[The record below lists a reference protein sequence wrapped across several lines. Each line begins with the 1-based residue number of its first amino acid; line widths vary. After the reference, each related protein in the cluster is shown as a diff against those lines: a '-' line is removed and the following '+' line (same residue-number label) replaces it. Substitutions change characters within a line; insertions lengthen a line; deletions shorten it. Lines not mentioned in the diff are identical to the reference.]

1 MRPLHLTLSAFGP
14 YAGQVEIPLEQLG
27 ERGLYL
33 ITGDTGAGKTTIF
46 DAITYALYG
55 EPSGDNRDP
64 SMFRSKYAQ
73 PDTPTW
79 VELVFSYGGQT
90 YTVRRS
96 PEYERPAKRGGGTTL
111 QRAEAELHLPD
122 GRLVTKTREVTGEIV
137 NIIGLDRSQFAQIAM
152 IAQGDFLKLL
162 LADTRSRQEIFR
174 KLFPTRG
181 YMVFQEKV
189 KSESGALQR
198 ECEAARASVKQYI
211 DGVLCPREDPM
222 YPQWERAWAGELPI
236 QETVELLETLLDQD
250 RERDTQCSEE
260 LEQLDGELNAV
271 TTLLAKAE
279 ELEKAKSQLEE
290 ALARRK
296 TCKAQWEAAQQQL
309 EAQTAQASQ
318 LEGLRAQLADLEA
331 ELPRYQELDQLRQNL
346 TALVQNIRRQSA
358 RLEEQ
363 ENEQRRREKELELWR
378 QERTGLEEAGAQRE
392 RLLGQQTRA
401 QEQSRRL
408 EELNTMLAG
417 CRQARVN
424 LENAQKRY
432 GVARQKAQAA
442 QEDYTGKNQAFLD
455 EQAGILAQQLAEG
468 QPCPVCGSLTHPTP
482 AQLSPGA
489 PTEEELNRVK
499 QAWEAAQ
506 QTASTWSVEAGK
518 ARTAL
523 EEREQRLRSQMA
535 HVLPEQGA
543 DQPLDQVAQ
552 SIQEAQRKAQEA
564 LDQVRGQL
572 GQVEAALAR
581 KRQLD
586 TQIPQQEQRLGELE
600 QAIASAREQLAGA
613 NSRREELQGQ
623 IHTLEGQLR
632 YPQADQARQ
641 EQSKLNGELQRLEEA
656 QTQAQRRANAAQ
668 LALTGAEEAVK
679 QLTHLVKQS
688 QPMDLVAQ
696 RARSQ
701 ELTLRRAQLTAVQ
714 RELHTRLTTN
724 RTALEQI
731 QGKTAQLT
739 QLEQRYTWVRTLS
752 NTVNGTLPG
761 KEKIALETYVQMTF
775 FDRILR
781 RANLR
786 LLVMTGGQYEL
797 KRRRE
802 AAGSR
807 GQSGLEMDVIDHYN
821 GTQRSVKSLSGGE
834 SFQASL
840 ALALGL
846 SDEIQSSAGGIRLDT
861 MFVDEGFGSLDEES
875 LNKAMGALGD
885 LAQGNRLVGIISHV
899 SELKEKID
907 KQIVVRKDRTGGS
920 RVEIV
925 V

>member
-27 ERGLYL
+27 KRGLYL
-33 ITGDTGAGKTTIF
+33 ITGDTGAGKTTLF

-79 VELVFSYGGQT
+79 VELVFSYGGKR

-181 YMVFQEKV
+181 YMVFQEKM

-198 ECEAARASVKQYI
+198 ECEATRASVKQYI
-211 DGVLCPREDPM
+211 DGVLCPQEDPL
-222 YPQWERAWAGELPI
+222 YPQWERAWAGDLPI
-236 QETVELLETLLDQD
+236 QETVELLETLLEQD

-260 LEQLDGELNAV
+260 LEQLDGKWKAV
-271 TTLLAKAE
+271 TALLAKAE
-279 ELEKAKSQLEE
+279 ELEKAQSQLEE
-290 ALARRK
+290 AQVRRE
-296 TCKAQWEAAQQQL
+296 TCAAQWEAAQQQL
-309 EAQTAQASQ
+309 EVQTAQAPQ
-318 LEGLRAQLADLEA
+318 LESLRAQLADLEA

-346 TALVQNIRRQSA
+346 TALTQSIRQQSV

-363 ENEQRRREKELELWR
+363 ESEQRRREKELELWR
-378 QERTGLEEAGAQRE
+378 QERAGLEEAGAQRE

-401 QEQSRRL
+401 QEQSQRL
-408 EELNTMLAG
+408 EELSTLLEG
-417 CRQARVN
+417 CHQARVN

-455 EQAGILAQQLAEG
+455 EQAGVLAQQLADG

-489 PTEEELNRVK
+489 PTEEELNRAK
-499 QAWEAAQ
+499 QAWEVAQ

-535 HVLPEQGA
+535 QVLPGCGP
-543 DQPLDQVAQ
+543 DQPLDQAAQ
-552 SIQEAQRKAQEA
+552 AIREAQREAQEA

-572 GQVEAALAR
+572 RQVEAALAR

-586 TQIPQQEQRLGELE
+586 AQIPQQEQRLGELE
-600 QAIASAREQLAGA
+600 QAIASAREQLAGES
-613 NSRREELQGQ
+613 SRREELEGQ

-632 YPQADQARQ
+632 YSQADQARQ
-641 EQSKLNGELQRLEEA
+641 EQSDLKGKLQRLEEA

-679 QLTHLVKQS
+679 QLTQLVEQS
-688 QPMDLVAQ
+688 QPVDVEAQ

-731 QGKTAQLT
+731 QGKTAQLA

-821 GTQRSVKSLSGGE
+821 GTERSVKSLSGGE

-875 LNKAMGALGD
+875 LSKAMGALGD

>member
-33 ITGDTGAGKTTIF
+33 ITGDTGAGKTTLF

-111 QRAEAELHLPD
+111 QRAEAELHFPD

-236 QETVELLETLLDQD
+236 QETVELLEALLEQD

-260 LEQLDGELNAV
+260 LEQLDGEWKAV
-271 TTLLAKAE
+271 TALLAKAE

-290 ALARRK
+290 ALARRE

-309 EAQTAQASQ
+309 EAQTAQAPQ
-318 LEGLRAQLADLEA
+318 LDSLRAQLADLEA
-331 ELPRYQELDQLRQNL
+331 ELPRYQELEQLRQGL
-346 TALVQNIRRQSA
+346 AGQTQNIQRQSA
-358 RLEEQ
+358 QLEEQ

-401 QEQSRRL
+401 QEQSQRL
-408 EELNTMLAG
+408 EELSTLLAG

-455 EQAGILAQQLAEG
+455 EQAGVLAQQLAEG

-572 GQVEAALAR
+572 RQVETALAR

-632 YPQADQARQ
+632 YPQAEQARQ
-641 EQSKLNGELQRLEEA
+641 EQSDLKGKLQRLEEA

-679 QLTHLVKQS
+679 QLKQLVEQS
-688 QPMDLVAQ
+688 QPVDVETQ

-701 ELTLRRAQLTAVQ
+701 ELTLRRAQLTAIQ
-714 RELHTRLTTN
+714 RELHTRITTN

>member
-33 ITGDTGAGKTTIF
+33 ITGDTGAGKTTLF

-111 QRAEAELHLPD
+111 QRAEAELHFPD

-137 NIIGLDRSQFAQIAM
+137 NVIGLDRSQFAQIAM

-236 QETVELLETLLDQD
+236 QETVELLEALLEQD

-279 ELEKAKSQLEE
+279 ELEKTQSQLEE
-290 ALARRK
+290 AQVRRE
-296 TCKAQWEAAQQQL
+296 TCAAQWEAAQQQL
-309 EAQTAQASQ
+309 EAQTAQAPQ

-331 ELPRYQELDQLRQNL
+331 ELPRYQELEQLRQNL
-346 TALVQNIRRQSA
+346 TAQTQSIRQQSTQ
-358 RLEEQ
+358 LEEQ

-378 QERTGLEEAGAQRE
+378 QERAGLEEAGAQRE

-401 QEQSRRL
+401 QEQSQQL
-408 EELNTMLAG
+408 EELSTLLAG

-468 QPCPVCGSLTHPTP
+468 QPCPVCGSLAHPTP

-523 EEREQRLRSQMA
+523 EEREGRLRSQMA

-600 QAIASAREQLAGA
+600 RAIASAREQLAGA

-679 QLTHLVKQS
+679 QLIHLVEQS
-688 QPMDLVAQ
+688 QPVDVVAQ

>member
-33 ITGDTGAGKTTIF
+33 ITGDTGAGKTTLF

-73 PDTPTW
+73 PGTPTW
-79 VELVFSYGGQT
+79 VELVFSYSGKT

-211 DGVLCPREDPM
+211 DGVLCPQEDPM

-260 LEQLDGELNAV
+260 LEQLDGEWKAV

-279 ELEKAKSQLEE
+279 ELKKAKSQLEE

-296 TCKAQWEAAQQQL
+296 TCAAQWEAAQQQL

-318 LEGLRAQLADLEA
+318 LEGLRAQLADLET

-346 TALVQNIRRQSA
+346 TALVQNIRQQSTW
-358 RLEEQ
+358 LEEQ
-363 ENEQRRREKELELWR
+363 ENEQQRREKELELWR
-378 QERTGLEEAGAQRE
+378 QERAGLEEAGAQRE

-401 QEQSRRL
+401 QEQSQRL
-408 EELNTMLAG
+408 EELNTLLEG

-432 GVARQKAQAA
+432 GVARQKAQAT

-489 PTEEELNRVK
+489 PTEEELNRAK
-499 QAWEAAQ
+499 QAWETAQ

-564 LDQVRGQL
+564 LDHVRGQL
-572 GQVEAALAR
+572 RQVEAALAR

-613 NSRREELQGQ
+613 NSRREELEGQ
-623 IHTLEGQLR
+623 IHALEGHLR
-632 YPQADQARQ
+632 YPQAEQARQ
-641 EQSKLNGELQRLEEA
+641 EQGKLNGELQRLEEA

-679 QLTHLVKQS
+679 QLKQLVEQS
-688 QPMDLVAQ
+688 QPVDVETQ

-739 QLEQRYTWVRTLS
+739 QLEQRYTWVRVLS

-821 GTQRSVKSLSGGE
+821 GTERSVKSLSGGE

>member
-33 ITGDTGAGKTTIF
+33 ITGDTGAGKTTLF

-79 VELVFSYGGQT
+79 VELVFSYSGQT

-111 QRAEAELHLPD
+111 QRAEAELHFPD

-211 DGVLCPREDPM
+211 DGVLCPQEDPM

-236 QETVELLETLLDQD
+236 QETVELLEALLEQD

-260 LEQLDGELNAV
+260 LEQLDGEWKAV
-271 TTLLAKAE
+271 TALLAKAE
-279 ELEKAKSQLEE
+279 ELEKTQSQLEE
-290 ALARRK
+290 AQVRRE
-296 TCKAQWEAAQQQL
+296 TCAAQWEAAQQQL
-309 EAQTAQASQ
+309 EAQTAQAPQ

-331 ELPRYQELDQLRQNL
+331 ELPRYQELEQLRQNL
-346 TALVQNIRRQSA
+346 TAQTQSIRQQSTQ
-358 RLEEQ
+358 LEEQ

-378 QERTGLEEAGAQRE
+378 QERAGLEEAGAQRE

-401 QEQSRRL
+401 QEQSQQL
-408 EELNTMLAG
+408 EELSTLLAG

-424 LENAQKRY
+424 LEGAQKRY

-455 EQAGILAQQLAEG
+455 EQAGVLAQQLAEG
-468 QPCPVCGSLTHPTP
+468 QPCPVCGSLTHPAP
-482 AQLSPGA
+482 AQLSQGA
-489 PTEEELNRVK
+489 PTEEELNRAK

-543 DQPLDQVAQ
+543 DQLLDQVAQ

-572 GQVEAALAR
+572 RQVEAALAR

-600 QAIASAREQLAGA
+600 QAMSSAREQLAGA
-613 NSRREELQGQ
+613 NSRREELEGQ
-623 IHTLEGQLR
+623 VHTLEGQLR

-641 EQSKLNGELQRLEEA
+641 EQSDLKGKLQRLEEA

-679 QLTHLVKQS
+679 QLTHLVEQS
-688 QPMDLVAQ
+688 QPVDLVAQ

-731 QGKTAQLT
+731 QGKTAQLA

-821 GTQRSVKSLSGGE
+821 GTERSVKSLSGGE

>member
-14 YAGQVEIPLEQLG
+14 YAGRVEISLEQLG

-260 LEQLDGELNAV
+260 LEQLDGEWKAV
-271 TTLLAKAE
+271 TALLAKAE
-279 ELEKAKSQLEE
+279 ELEKARGQLEE
-290 ALARRK
+290 ALARRE
-296 TCKAQWEAAQQQL
+296 TCVGQWEAAQQQL

-318 LEGLRAQLADLEA
+318 LEGLQAQLADLEA
-331 ELPRYQELDQLRQNL
+331 ELPRYQELEQLRQNFAAQ
-346 TALVQNIRRQSA
+346 TQNIQRQSA
-358 RLEEQ
+358 QLEEQ
-363 ENEQRRREKELELWR
+363 ESEQKRREKELELWR
-378 QERTGLEEAGAQRE
+378 QERAGLEEAGARRE

-401 QEQSRRL
+401 QEQSQRL
-408 EELNTMLAG
+408 EELNTLLEG
-417 CRQARVN
+417 CRQACIN

-455 EQAGILAQQLAEG
+455 EQAGILAQKLAEG

-572 GQVEAALAR
+572 RQVETALAR

-632 YPQADQARQ
+632 YPQAEQARQ
-641 EQSKLNGELQRLEEA
+641 EQSDLKGKLQRLEEA

-679 QLTHLVKQS
+679 QLKQLVEQS
-688 QPMDLVAQ
+688 QPVDVETQ

-701 ELTLRRAQLTAVQ
+701 ELTLRRAQLTAIQ
-714 RELHTRLTTN
+714 RELHTRITTN

>member
-33 ITGDTGAGKTTIF
+33 ITGDTGAGKTTLF

-260 LEQLDGELNAV
+260 LEQLDGEWKAV
-271 TTLLAKAE
+271 TALLAKAE

-290 ALARRK
+290 AQARRK
-296 TCKAQWEAAQQQL
+296 TCAAQWEAAQQQL
-309 EAQTAQASQ
+309 EAQTAQAPQ

-331 ELPRYQELDQLRQNL
+331 ELPRYQELDHLRQNL
-346 TALVQNIRRQSA
+346 TALTQSIRQQSV
-358 RLEEQ
+358 RLGEQ
-363 ENEQRRREKELELWR
+363 ESEQQRREKELELWR
-378 QERTGLEEAGAQRE
+378 QERAGLEEAGAQRE

-401 QEQSRRL
+401 QEQSQRL
-408 EELNTMLAG
+408 EELNTLLAG
-417 CRQARVN
+417 CRQACVE

-432 GVARQKAQAA
+432 GVARQKAQVA
-442 QEDYTGKNQAFLD
+442 QEDYAGKNRAFLD
-455 EQAGILAQQLAEG
+455 EQAGVLAQELAEG

-489 PTEEELNRVK
+489 PTEEELNHAK
-499 QAWEAAQ
+499 QAWETAQ

-523 EEREQRLRSQMA
+523 EEREGRLRSQMA
-535 HVLPEQGA
+535 HVLPECEA
-543 DQPLDQVAQ
+543 DQPVDQ

-572 GQVEAALAR
+572 RQVEAALAR

-600 QAIASAREQLAGA
+600 QAMSSAREQLAGA
-613 NSRREELQGQ
+613 NSRREELEGQ
-623 IHTLEGQLR
+623 VHTLEGQLR

-641 EQSKLNGELQRLEEA
+641 EQSDLKGKLQRLEEA

-679 QLTHLVKQS
+679 QLKQLVEQS
-688 QPMDLVAQ
+688 QPVDLVAQ

-821 GTQRSVKSLSGGE
+821 GTERSVKSLSGGE

-875 LNKAMGALGD
+875 LSKAMGALGD

>member
-14 YAGQVEIPLEQLG
+14 YAGRVEIPLEQLG

-55 EPSGDNRDP
+55 EPSGDNRDA

-198 ECEAARASVKQYI
+198 QCEAARASVKQYI
-211 DGVLCPREDPM
+211 DGVLCPQEEPL

-236 QETVELLETLLDQD
+236 QETVELLEALLEQD
-250 RERDTQCSEE
+250 RERDTQCDEE
-260 LEQLDGELNAV
+260 LEQLDGEWKAV
-271 TTLLAKAE
+271 TALLAKAE
-279 ELEKAKSQLEE
+279 ELEKAQSQLEE
-290 ALARRK
+290 AQVRRE
-296 TCKAQWEAAQQQL
+296 TCAAQWEAAQQQL
-309 EAQTAQASQ
+309 EAQTAQVSQ
-318 LEGLRAQLADLEA
+318 LEVLRAQLADLEA
-331 ELPRYQELDQLRQNL
+331 ELPRYQELEQLRQNFAAQ
-346 TALVQNIRRQSA
+346 TQNIQRQSTW
-358 RLEEQ
+358 LEEQ
-363 ENEQRRREKELELWR
+363 ESEQRRREKELELWR
-378 QERTGLEEAGAQRE
+378 QERAGLEEAGAQRE

-401 QEQSRRL
+401 QEQSQRL
-408 EELNTMLAG
+408 EELSTLLAG
-417 CRQARVN
+417 CRQARVE

-432 GVARQKAQAA
+432 GVARQKAQVA

-455 EQAGILAQQLAEG
+455 EQAGILAQKLADG

-489 PTEEELNRVK
+489 PTEEELNRAK
-499 QAWEAAQ
+499 QAWETAQ

-523 EEREQRLRSQMA
+523 EEREGRLRSQMA
-535 HVLPEQGA
+535 HVLPECEA
-543 DQPLDQVAQ
+543 DQPVDQ

-572 GQVEAALAR
+572 RQVEAALAR

-632 YPQADQARQ
+632 YPQAEQARQ
-641 EQSKLNGELQRLEEA
+641 EQSDLKGKLQRLEEA

-679 QLTHLVKQS
+679 QLTHLVEQS
-688 QPMDLVAQ
+688 QPVDLVAQ

-701 ELTLRRAQLTAVQ
+701 ELTLRRAQLTAIQ
-714 RELHTRLTTN
+714 RELHTRITTN

-821 GTQRSVKSLSGGE
+821 GTERSVKSLSGGE

-875 LNKAMGALGD
+875 LSKAMGALGD

>member
-33 ITGDTGAGKTTIF
+33 ITGDTGAGKTTLF

-55 EPSGDNRDP
+55 EPSGNNRDP

-79 VELVFSYGGQT
+79 VELVFSYGGKR

-211 DGVLCPREDPM
+211 DGVLCPQEDPM

-236 QETVELLETLLDQD
+236 QETVELLEALLEQD

-260 LEQLDGELNAV
+260 LEQLDGEWKAV
-271 TTLLAKAE
+271 TALLAKAE
-279 ELEKAKSQLEE
+279 ELEKAQSQLEE
-290 ALARRK
+290 AQARRK
-296 TCKAQWEAAQQQL
+296 TCAAQWEAAQQQL
-309 EAQTAQASQ
+309 EAQTAQAPQ

-346 TALVQNIRRQSA
+346 TAQTQSIRQQSTW
-358 RLEEQ
+358 LEEQ

-392 RLLGQQTRA
+392 RLLGQQIRA
-401 QEQSRRL
+401 QEQSQRL
-408 EELNTMLAG
+408 EELSTLLAG

-468 QPCPVCGSLTHPTP
+468 QPCPVCGSLAHPTP

-572 GQVEAALAR
+572 CQVEAALVR

-600 QAIASAREQLAGA
+600 QAIAFAREQLAGA

>member
-33 ITGDTGAGKTTIF
+33 ITGDTGAGKTTLF

-111 QRAEAELHLPD
+111 QRAEAELHFPD

-211 DGVLCPREDPM
+211 NGVLCPREDPM

-236 QETVELLETLLDQD
+236 QETVELLEALLEQD
-250 RERDTQCSEE
+250 REQDTQCDEE
-260 LEQLDGELNAV
+260 LEQLDGEWKAV
-271 TTLLAKAE
+271 TALLAKAE
-279 ELEKAKSQLEE
+279 ELEKTQSQLEE
-290 ALARRK
+290 AQVRRE
-296 TCKAQWEAAQQQL
+296 TCAAQWEAAQQQL
-309 EAQTAQASQ
+309 EAQTAQAPQ

-331 ELPRYQELDQLRQNL
+331 ELPRYQELEQLRQNL
-346 TALVQNIRRQSA
+346 TAQTQSIRQQSTW
-358 RLEEQ
+358 LEEQ
-363 ENEQRRREKELELWR
+363 ESEQKRREKELELWR

-392 RLLGQQTRA
+392 RILGQQTRA
-401 QEQSRRL
+401 QEQSQRL
-408 EELNTMLAG
+408 EELSTLLAG
-417 CRQARVN
+417 CRQACVE

-455 EQAGILAQQLAEG
+455 EQAGILAQKLAEG

-489 PTEEELNRVK
+489 PTEEELNHAK

-523 EEREQRLRSQMA
+523 EEREGRLRSQMA
-535 HVLPEQGA
+535 HVLPECEA
-543 DQPLDQVAQ
+543 DQPVDQ

-572 GQVEAALAR
+572 RQVEAALAR

-632 YPQADQARQ
+632 YPQAEQARQ
-641 EQSKLNGELQRLEEA
+641 EQSDLKGKLQRLEEA
-656 QTQAQRRANAAQ
+656 QAQAQRRANAAQ

-679 QLTHLVKQS
+679 QLTHLVEQS
-688 QPMDLVAQ
+688 QPVDLVAQ

-701 ELTLRRAQLTAVQ
+701 ELTLRRAQLTAIQ
-714 RELHTRLTTN
+714 RELHTRITTN

-821 GTQRSVKSLSGGE
+821 GTERSVKSLSGGE

-875 LNKAMGALGD
+875 LSKAMGALGD

>member
-14 YAGQVEIPLEQLG
+14 YAGRVEIPLEQLG

-55 EPSGDNRDP
+55 EPSGDNRDA

-211 DGVLCPREDPM
+211 DGVLCPQEDPM

-236 QETVELLETLLDQD
+236 QETVELLETLLEQD

-260 LEQLDGELNAV
+260 LEQLDGEWKAV
-271 TTLLAKAE
+271 TALLAKAE
-279 ELEKAKSQLEE
+279 ELEKAQSQLEV
-290 ALARRK
+290 AQVRRE
-296 TCKAQWEAAQQQL
+296 TCATQWEAAQQQL
-309 EAQTAQASQ
+309 EAQTAQAPQ
-318 LEGLRAQLADLEA
+318 LEVLRAQLADLEA
-331 ELPRYQELDQLRQNL
+331 ELPRYQELDHLRQNFAAQ
-346 TALVQNIRRQSA
+346 TQNIQRQSTW
-358 RLEEQ
+358 LEEQ
-363 ENEQRRREKELELWR
+363 ESEQKRREKELELWR
-378 QERTGLEEAGAQRE
+378 QERAGLEEAGAQRE

-401 QEQSRRL
+401 QEQSQRL
-408 EELNTMLAG
+408 EELSTLLAG
-417 CRQARVN
+417 CRQARVD

-455 EQAGILAQQLAEG
+455 EQAGILAQKLADG

-489 PTEEELNRVK
+489 PTEEELNRAK
-499 QAWEAAQ
+499 QAWETAQ
-506 QTASTWSVEAGK
+506 QTASTWSVEAGR

-523 EEREQRLRSQMA
+523 EEREGRLRSQMA
-535 HVLPEQGA
+535 HVLPECEA
-543 DQPLDQVAQ
+543 DQPVDQ

-572 GQVEAALAR
+572 RQVEAALAR

-632 YPQADQARQ
+632 YPQAEQARQ
-641 EQSKLNGELQRLEEA
+641 EQSDLKGKLQRLEEA
-656 QTQAQRRANAAQ
+656 QAQAQRRANAAQ

-679 QLTHLVKQS
+679 QLTHLVEQS
-688 QPMDLVAQ
+688 QPVDLVAQ

-701 ELTLRRAQLTAVQ
+701 ELTLRRAQLTAIQ
-714 RELHTRLTTN
+714 RELHTRITTN

-821 GTQRSVKSLSGGE
+821 GTERSVKSLSGGE

-875 LNKAMGALGD
+875 LSKAMGALGD

>member
-33 ITGDTGAGKTTIF
+33 ITGDTGAGKTTLF

-55 EPSGDNRDP
+55 EPSGNNRDP

-96 PEYERPAKRGGGTTL
+96 PEYERPAKRGDGTTL

-211 DGVLCPREDPM
+211 DGVLCPQEDPM

-236 QETVELLETLLDQD
+236 QETVELLEALLEQD
-250 RERDTQCSEE
+250 RERDTQCNEE
-260 LEQLDGELNAV
+260 LEQLDGEWKAV
-271 TTLLAKAE
+271 TALLAKAE

-290 ALARRK
+290 ALARRE

-309 EAQTAQASQ
+309 EAQTAQAPQ
-318 LEGLRAQLADLEA
+318 LDSLRAQLADLEA

-363 ENEQRRREKELELWR
+363 ESEQKQREKKLEQGR
-378 QERTGLEEAGAQRE
+378 QERAGLEEAGAQRE

-401 QEQSRRL
+401 QEQSQRL
-408 EELNTMLAG
+408 EELSTLLAG

-489 PTEEELNRVK
+489 PTEEELNRAK
-499 QAWEAAQ
+499 QAWETAQ

-535 HVLPEQGA
+535 HVLSEQGA

-572 GQVEAALAR
+572 RQVEAALVR

-613 NSRREELQGQ
+613 NSRREELEGQ
-623 IHTLEGQLR
+623 VHTLEGQLR
-632 YPQADQARQ
+632 YPQAEQARQ
-641 EQSKLNGELQRLEEA
+641 EQSDLNGELQRLEEA
-656 QTQAQRRANAAQ
+656 QNQAQRRANAAQ

-679 QLTHLVKQS
+679 QLKQLVEQS
-688 QPMDLVAQ
+688 QPVDLVAQ

-724 RTALEQI
+724 RTASEQI

-875 LNKAMGALGD
+875 LRKAMGALGD

>member
-14 YAGQVEIPLEQLG
+14 YAGRVEIPLEQLG

-55 EPSGDNRDP
+55 EPSGDNRDA

-96 PEYERPAKRGGGTTL
+96 PEHERPAKRGGGTTL

-236 QETVELLETLLDQD
+236 QETVELLEALLEQD
-250 RERDTQCSEE
+250 RERDTQCNEE
-260 LEQLDGELNAV
+260 LEQLDGEWKAV
-271 TTLLAKAE
+271 TALLAKAE
-279 ELEKAKSQLEE
+279 ELEKAQSQLEV
-290 ALARRK
+290 AQVRRE
-296 TCKAQWEAAQQQL
+296 TCATQWEAAQQQL
-309 EAQTAQASQ
+309 EAQTAQAPQ
-318 LEGLRAQLADLEA
+318 LEVLRAQLADLEA
-331 ELPRYQELDQLRQNL
+331 ELPRYQELDHLRQNFAAQ
-346 TALVQNIRRQSA
+346 TQNIQRQSTW
-358 RLEEQ
+358 LEEQ

-378 QERTGLEEAGAQRE
+378 QERAGLEEAGAQRE

-401 QEQSRRL
+401 QEQSQRL
-408 EELNTMLAG
+408 EELSTLLAG
-417 CRQARVN
+417 CRQARVD

-455 EQAGILAQQLAEG
+455 EQAGVLAQDLEEG

-489 PTEEELNRVK
+489 PTEEELNRAK
-499 QAWEAAQ
+499 QAWETAQ

-543 DQPLDQVAQ
+543 DQPVDQ
-552 SIQEAQRKAQEA
+552 SIQEAQRKAREA
-564 LDQVRGQL
+564 LDQVREQL
-572 GQVEAALAR
+572 RQVEAALAR
-581 KRQLD
+581 KKQLD

-632 YPQADQARQ
+632 YPQAEQARQ
-641 EQSKLNGELQRLEEA
+641 EQSDLKGKLQRLEEA

-679 QLTHLVKQS
+679 QLTHLVEQS
-688 QPMDLVAQ
+688 QLVDLVAQ

-701 ELTLRRAQLTAVQ
+701 ELTLRRAQLTAIQ

-739 QLEQRYTWVRTLS
+739 QLEQRYTWVRALS

-821 GTQRSVKSLSGGE
+821 GTERSVKSLSGGE

-861 MFVDEGFGSLDEES
+861 MFLDEGFGSLDEES
-875 LNKAMGALGD
+875 LSKAMGALGD

-907 KQIVVRKDRTGGS
+907 KQIVVCKDRTGGS

>member
-33 ITGDTGAGKTTIF
+33 ITGDTGAGKTTLF

-79 VELVFSYGGQT
+79 VELVFSYSGKT

-211 DGVLCPREDPM
+211 DGVLCPQEDPM

-236 QETVELLETLLDQD
+236 QETVELLEILLDQD

-260 LEQLDGELNAV
+260 LEQLDGEWKAV
-271 TTLLAKAE
+271 TALLAKAE
-279 ELEKAKSQLEE
+279 ELEKAQSQLEE
-290 ALARRK
+290 ALARRE

-309 EAQTAQASQ
+309 EAQTAQAPQ

-331 ELPRYQELDQLRQNL
+331 ELPRYQELEQLRQNL
-346 TALVQNIRRQSA
+346 TAQTQSIRQQSTW
-358 RLEEQ
+358 LEEQ

-378 QERTGLEEAGAQRE
+378 QERAGLEEAGAQRE

-401 QEQSRRL
+401 QEQSQQL
-408 EELNTMLAG
+408 EELNTLLAG

-424 LENAQKRY
+424 LEGAQKRY

-613 NSRREELQGQ
+613 NSRREELEGQ
-623 IHTLEGQLR
+623 VHTLEGQLR

-641 EQSKLNGELQRLEEA
+641 EQSQLNRELQRLEKAQTEA
-656 QTQAQRRANAAQ
+656 QKRANAAQ

-679 QLTHLVKQS
+679 QLTHLVEQS

-714 RELHTRLTTN
+714 RELHTRITTN

-875 LNKAMGALGD
+875 LGKAMGALGD

>member
-1 MRPLHLTLSAFGP
+1 
-14 YAGQVEIPLEQLG
+14 
-27 ERGLYL
+27 
-33 ITGDTGAGKTTIF
+33 
-46 DAITYALYG
+46 
-55 EPSGDNRDP
+55 
-64 SMFRSKYAQ
+64 
-73 PDTPTW
+73 
-79 VELVFSYGGQT
+79 
-90 YTVRRS
+90 
-96 PEYERPAKRGGGTTL
+96 
-111 QRAEAELHLPD
+111 
-122 GRLVTKTREVTGEIV
+122 
-137 NIIGLDRSQFAQIAM
+137 
-152 IAQGDFLKLL
+152 
-162 LADTRSRQEIFR
+162 
-174 KLFPTRG
+174 
-181 YMVFQEKV
+181 
-189 KSESGALQR
+189 
-198 ECEAARASVKQYI
+198 
-211 DGVLCPREDPM
+211 M

-236 QETVELLETLLDQD
+236 QETVELLEALLEQD

-260 LEQLDGELNAV
+260 LEQLDGEWKAV
-271 TTLLAKAE
+271 TALLAKAE
-279 ELEKAKSQLEE
+279 ELEKARGQLEE
-290 ALARRK
+290 AQVRRE
-296 TCKAQWEAAQQQL
+296 TCAAQWEAAQQQL
-309 EAQTAQASQ
+309 EAQTAQAPQ

-331 ELPRYQELDQLRQNL
+331 ELPRYQELEQLRQNL
-346 TALVQNIRRQSA
+346 TAQTQSIRQQSTW
-358 RLEEQ
+358 LEEQ

-378 QERTGLEEAGAQRE
+378 QERAGLEEAGAQRE

-401 QEQSRRL
+401 QEQSQRL
-408 EELNTMLAG
+408 EELSTLLAG

-489 PTEEELNRVK
+489 PTEEELNRAK

-523 EEREQRLRSQMA
+523 EEREQRLRSQMV

-564 LDQVRGQL
+564 LAQVKGQL
-572 GQVEAALAR
+572 RQVEAALAR

-632 YPQADQARQ
+632 YPQAEQARQ
-641 EQSKLNGELQRLEEA
+641 EQSDLKGKLQRLEEA

-679 QLTHLVKQS
+679 QLTHLVEQS

-714 RELHTRLTTN
+714 RELHTRITTN

-797 KRRRE
+797 KRDRK
-802 AAGSR
+802 
-807 GQSGLEMDVIDHYN
+807 
-821 GTQRSVKSLSGGE
+821 SV
-834 SFQASL
+834 
-840 ALALGL
+840 
-846 SDEIQSSAGGIRLDT
+846 
-861 MFVDEGFGSLDEES
+861 V
-875 LNKAMGALGD
+875 
-885 LAQGNRLVGIISHV
+885 
-899 SELKEKID
+899 
-907 KQIVVRKDRTGGS
+907 
-920 RVEIV
+920 
-925 V
+925 

>member
-14 YAGQVEIPLEQLG
+14 YAGQMEIPLEQLG

-111 QRAEAELHLPD
+111 QRAEAELHFPD

-211 DGVLCPREDPM
+211 DGVLCPQEDPM

-236 QETVELLETLLDQD
+236 QETVELLEALLEQD

-290 ALARRK
+290 ALARRE

-309 EAQTAQASQ
+309 EAQTAQAPQ
-318 LEGLRAQLADLEA
+318 LDSLRAQLADLEA
-331 ELPRYQELDQLRQNL
+331 ELPRYQELEQLRQNL
-346 TALVQNIRRQSA
+346 TAQTQSIRQQSA
-358 RLEEQ
+358 QLEGQESEQ
-363 ENEQRRREKELELWR
+363 KQREKKLEQGR
-378 QERTGLEEAGAQRE
+378 QERAGLEEAGAQRE

-401 QEQSRRL
+401 QEQSQQL
-408 EELNTMLAG
+408 EELNTLLAG

-424 LENAQKRY
+424 LEGAQKRY

-455 EQAGILAQQLAEG
+455 EQAGVLAQQLAEG
-468 QPCPVCGSLTHPTP
+468 QPCPVCGSLTHPAP
-482 AQLSPGA
+482 AQLSQGA

-499 QAWEAAQ
+499 QAWETAQ

-613 NSRREELQGQ
+613 NSRREELGGQ
-623 IHTLEGQLR
+623 IHALEGQLR

-641 EQSKLNGELQRLEEA
+641 EQSKLNGELQRLKEA
-656 QTQAQRRANAAQ
+656 QTQAQRQANAAQ

-679 QLTHLVKQS
+679 QLKQLVEQS
-688 QPMDLVAQ
+688 QPMDVVAQ

-701 ELTLRRAQLTAVQ
+701 ELTLRRAQLTAIQ
-714 RELHTRLTTN
+714 RELHTRITTN

-739 QLEQRYTWVRTLS
+739 QLEQRYTWVRVLS

>member
-33 ITGDTGAGKTTIF
+33 ITGDTGAGKTTLF

-111 QRAEAELHLPD
+111 QRAEAELHFPD

-236 QETVELLETLLDQD
+236 QETVELLEALLEQD
-250 RERDTQCSEE
+250 RERNTQCNEE
-260 LEQLDGELNAV
+260 LEQLDGEWKAV
-271 TTLLAKAE
+271 TALLAKAE
-279 ELEKAKSQLEE
+279 ELEKARGQLEE
-290 ALARRK
+290 AQVRRE
-296 TCKAQWEAAQQQL
+296 TCAAQWEAAQQQL
-309 EAQTAQASQ
+309 EAQTAQAPQ

-331 ELPRYQELDQLRQNL
+331 ELPRYQELEQLRQNL
-346 TALVQNIRRQSA
+346 TAQTQSIRQQSTW
-358 RLEEQ
+358 LEEQ

-401 QEQSRRL
+401 QEQSQRL
-408 EELNTMLAG
+408 EELSTLLAG

-468 QPCPVCGSLTHPTP
+468 QPCPVCGSLAHPAP
-482 AQLSPGA
+482 AQLSQGA
-489 PTEEELNRVK
+489 PTEEELNRAK
-499 QAWEAAQ
+499 QAWETAQ

-552 SIQEAQRKAQEA
+552 SIQEAQWKAQEA

-586 TQIPQQEQRLGELE
+586 TQIPQKEQRLGELE

-632 YPQADQARQ
+632 YPQAEQARQ
-641 EQSKLNGELQRLEEA
+641 EQSDLKGKLQRLEEA

-679 QLTHLVKQS
+679 QLTHLVEQS
-688 QPMDLVAQ
+688 QPVDLVAQ

-821 GTQRSVKSLSGGE
+821 GTERSVKSLSGGE

-875 LNKAMGALGD
+875 LSKAMGALGD

-920 RVEIV
+920 RVEIMV
-925 V
+925 

>member
-14 YAGQVEIPLEQLG
+14 YAGRVEISLEQLG

-79 VELVFSYGGQT
+79 VELVFSYGGKR

-96 PEYERPAKRGGGTTL
+96 PEYERPAKRGGGTTP

-122 GRLVTKTREVTGEIV
+122 GHLVTKTREVTGEIV

-211 DGVLCPREDPM
+211 DGVLCPQEDPM

-236 QETVELLETLLDQD
+236 QETVELLETLLEQD

-260 LEQLDGELNAV
+260 LEQLDGEWKAV
-271 TTLLAKAE
+271 TALLAKAE
-279 ELEKAKSQLEE
+279 ELEKAQSQLEV
-290 ALARRK
+290 AQVRRE
-296 TCKAQWEAAQQQL
+296 TCATQWEAAQQQL
-309 EAQTAQASQ
+309 EAQTAQAPQ
-318 LEGLRAQLADLEA
+318 LEVLRAQLADLEA
-331 ELPRYQELDQLRQNL
+331 ELPRYQELEQLRQNFAAQ
-346 TALVQNIRRQSA
+346 TQNIQRQSA
-358 RLEEQ
+358 QLEEQ
-363 ENEQRRREKELELWR
+363 ESEQKRREKELELWR
-378 QERTGLEEAGAQRE
+378 QERAGLEEAGAQRE

-401 QEQSRRL
+401 QEQSQRL
-408 EELNTMLAG
+408 EELSTLLAG
-417 CRQARVN
+417 CRQACVE

-432 GVARQKAQAA
+432 GVARQKAQVA

-455 EQAGILAQQLAEG
+455 EQAGILAQKLAEG

-489 PTEEELNRVK
+489 PTEEELNHAK

-523 EEREQRLRSQMA
+523 EEREGRLRSQMA
-535 HVLPEQGA
+535 HVLPECEA
-543 DQPLDQVAQ
+543 DQPVDQ

-572 GQVEAALAR
+572 RQVEAALAR

-632 YPQADQARQ
+632 YPQAEQARQ
-641 EQSKLNGELQRLEEA
+641 EQSDLKGKLQRLEEA
-656 QTQAQRRANAAQ
+656 QAQAQRRANAAQ

-679 QLTHLVKQS
+679 QLTHLVEQS
-688 QPMDLVAQ
+688 QPVDLVAQ

-701 ELTLRRAQLTAVQ
+701 ELTLRRAQLTAIQ
-714 RELHTRLTTN
+714 RELHTRITTN

-821 GTQRSVKSLSGGE
+821 GTERSVKSLSGGE

-875 LNKAMGALGD
+875 LSKAMGALGD

-907 KQIVVRKDRTGGS
+907 KQIVVCKDRTGGS

>member
-79 VELVFSYGGQT
+79 VELVFSYSGKT

-236 QETVELLETLLDQD
+236 QETVELLEALLEQD

-279 ELEKAKSQLEE
+279 ELEKAKSQMEE
-290 ALARRK
+290 ALARRE

-309 EAQTAQASQ
+309 EAQTAQAPQ

-331 ELPRYQELDQLRQNL
+331 ELPRYQELEQLRQNL
-346 TALVQNIRRQSA
+346 AAQTQSIRQQSTW
-358 RLEEQ
+358 LEEQ

-401 QEQSRRL
+401 QEQSQRL
-408 EELNTMLAG
+408 EELSTLLAG

-442 QEDYTGKNQAFLD
+442 QEDYAGKNQAFLD

-468 QPCPVCGSLTHPTP
+468 QPCPVCGSLTHPAP
-482 AQLSPGA
+482 AQLSQGA
-489 PTEEELNRVK
+489 PTEEELNRAK

-613 NSRREELQGQ
+613 NSRREELEGQ
-623 IHTLEGQLR
+623 VHTLEGQLR
-632 YPQADQARQ
+632 YPQAEQARQ
-641 EQSKLNGELQRLEEA
+641 EQSDLKGKLQRLEEA

-679 QLTHLVKQS
+679 QLSQLVEQS
-688 QPMDLVAQ
+688 QPVDVVAQ

-714 RELHTRLTTN
+714 RELHTRITTN

-821 GTQRSVKSLSGGE
+821 GTERSVKSLSGGE

>member
-33 ITGDTGAGKTTIF
+33 ITGDTGAGKTTLF

-79 VELVFSYGGQT
+79 VELVFSYGVQT

-111 QRAEAELHLPD
+111 QRAEAELHFPD

-236 QETVELLETLLDQD
+236 QETVELLEALLEQD

-260 LEQLDGELNAV
+260 LEQLDGEWKAV
-271 TTLLAKAE
+271 TALLAKAE
-279 ELEKAKSQLEE
+279 EMEKAQSQLEE
-290 ALARRK
+290 AQARRK
-296 TCKAQWEAAQQQL
+296 TCAAQWGAAQQQL

-331 ELPRYQELDQLRQNL
+331 ELPRYQELEQLRQNL
-346 TALVQNIRRQSA
+346 TAQTQSIRQQSTQ
-358 RLEEQ
+358 LEGQESEQ
-363 ENEQRRREKELELWR
+363 KQREKELELWR
-378 QERTGLEEAGAQRE
+378 QERAGLEEAGAQRE

-401 QEQSRRL
+401 QEQSQRL
-408 EELNTMLAG
+408 EELSTLLAG

-455 EQAGILAQQLAEG
+455 EQAGVLAQDLAEG

-523 EEREQRLRSQMA
+523 EEREQLSVSGVEEVESFDENTIVMRTSRGTL
-535 HVLPEQGA
+535 V
-543 DQPLDQVAQ
+543 
-552 SIQEAQRKAQEA
+552 
-564 LDQVRGQL
+564 VRGEEL
-572 GQVEAALAR
+572 HIEKLS
-581 KRQLD
+581 LD
-586 TQIPQQEQRLGELE
+586 GGEL
-600 QAIASAREQLAGA
+600 
-613 NSRREELQGQ
+613 
-623 IHTLEGQLR
+623 
-632 YPQADQARQ
+632 
-641 EQSKLNGELQRLEEA
+641 
-656 QTQAQRRANAAQ
+656 
-668 LALTGAEEAVK
+668 
-679 QLTHLVKQS
+679 
-688 QPMDLVAQ
+688 
-696 RARSQ
+696 
-701 ELTLRRAQLTAVQ
+701 
-714 RELHTRLTTN
+714 
-724 RTALEQI
+724 
-731 QGKTAQLT
+731 
-739 QLEQRYTWVRTLS
+739 
-752 NTVNGTLPG
+752 
-761 KEKIALETYVQMTF
+761 
-775 FDRILR
+775 
-781 RANLR
+781 
-786 LLVMTGGQYEL
+786 
-797 KRRRE
+797 
-802 AAGSR
+802 
-807 GQSGLEMDVIDHYN
+807 
-821 GTQRSVKSLSGGE
+821 
-834 SFQASL
+834 
-840 ALALGL
+840 
-846 SDEIQSSAGGIRLDT
+846 
-861 MFVDEGFGSLDEES
+861 
-875 LNKAMGALGD
+875 
-885 LAQGNRLVGIISHV
+885 
-899 SELKEKID
+899 
-907 KQIVVRKDRTGGS
+907 
-920 RVEIV
+920 RVEGSV
-925 V
+925 DSLTYEDGGREGGGLFSRLFG

>member
-33 ITGDTGAGKTTIF
+33 ITGDTGAGKTTLF

-111 QRAEAELHLPD
+111 QRAEAELHFPD

-236 QETVELLETLLDQD
+236 QETVELLEALLEQD

-260 LEQLDGELNAV
+260 LEQLDGEWKAV
-271 TTLLAKAE
+271 TALLAKAE
-279 ELEKAKSQLEE
+279 ELEKAQSQLEE
-290 ALARRK
+290 AQARRK
-296 TCKAQWEAAQQQL
+296 TCAAQWEAAQQQL
-309 EAQTAQASQ
+309 EAQTAQAPQ

-346 TALVQNIRRQSA
+346 TALAQNIRRQSA

-378 QERTGLEEAGAQRE
+378 QERAGLEEAGAQRE

-401 QEQSRRL
+401 QEQSQRL
-408 EELNTMLAG
+408 EELSTLLAG

-543 DQPLDQVAQ
+543 DQPVDQVAQ

-572 GQVEAALAR
+572 RQVEAALAR

-600 QAIASAREQLAGA
+600 QTIASAREQLAGA
-613 NSRREELQGQ
+613 NSRREELEGR
-623 IHTLEGQLR
+623 IHALEGQLR

-641 EQSKLNGELQRLEEA
+641 EQGKLNGELQRLEEA

-668 LALTGAEEAVK
+668 LALTGAEAAVTQLK
-679 QLTHLVKQS
+679 QLVEQS
-688 QPMDLVAQ
+688 QPVDVETQ

-739 QLEQRYTWVRTLS
+739 QLEQRYTWVRVLS

-821 GTQRSVKSLSGGE
+821 GTERSVKSLSGGE

>member
-33 ITGDTGAGKTTIF
+33 ITGDTGAGKTTLF

-222 YPQWERAWAGELPI
+222 YPQWERAWAGEMPI

-260 LEQLDGELNAV
+260 LEQLDGEWKAV
-271 TTLLAKAE
+271 TALLAKAE
-279 ELEKAKSQLEE
+279 ELEKAQSQLEE
-290 ALARRK
+290 AQARRK
-296 TCKAQWEAAQQQL
+296 TCAAQWEAAQQQL

-331 ELPRYQELDQLRQNL
+331 ELPRYQELEQLRQNL
-346 TALVQNIRRQSA
+346 TAQTQSIRQQSTW
-358 RLEEQ
+358 LEEQ

-378 QERTGLEEAGAQRE
+378 QERAGLEEAGAQRE

-401 QEQSRRL
+401 QEQSQRL
-408 EELNTMLAG
+408 EELSTLLAG

-424 LENAQKRY
+424 LEGAQKRY

-455 EQAGILAQQLAEG
+455 EQAGVLAQQLAEG

-572 GQVEAALAR
+572 RQVETALAR

-632 YPQADQARQ
+632 YPQAEQARQ
-641 EQSKLNGELQRLEEA
+641 EQSDLKGKLQRLEEA

-679 QLTHLVKQS
+679 QLKQLVEQS
-688 QPMDLVAQ
+688 QPVDVETQ

-701 ELTLRRAQLTAVQ
+701 ELTLRRAQLTAIQ

-821 GTQRSVKSLSGGE
+821 GTERSVKSLSGGE

-875 LNKAMGALGD
+875 LSKAMGALGD

>member
-1 MRPLHLTLSAFGP
+1 
-14 YAGQVEIPLEQLG
+14 
-27 ERGLYL
+27 
-33 ITGDTGAGKTTIF
+33 
-46 DAITYALYG
+46 
-55 EPSGDNRDP
+55 
-64 SMFRSKYAQ
+64 
-73 PDTPTW
+73 
-79 VELVFSYGGQT
+79 
-90 YTVRRS
+90 
-96 PEYERPAKRGGGTTL
+96 
-111 QRAEAELHLPD
+111 
-122 GRLVTKTREVTGEIV
+122 
-137 NIIGLDRSQFAQIAM
+137 
-152 IAQGDFLKLL
+152 
-162 LADTRSRQEIFR
+162 
-174 KLFPTRG
+174 
-181 YMVFQEKV
+181 
-189 KSESGALQR
+189 
-198 ECEAARASVKQYI
+198 
-211 DGVLCPREDPM
+211 M

-260 LEQLDGELNAV
+260 LEQLDGEWKAV
-271 TTLLAKAE
+271 TALLAKAE

-290 ALARRK
+290 AQARRK
-296 TCKAQWEAAQQQL
+296 TCAAQWEAAQQQL
-309 EAQTAQASQ
+309 EAQTAQAPQ

-331 ELPRYQELDQLRQNL
+331 ELPRYQELDHLRQNL
-346 TALVQNIRRQSA
+346 TALTQSIRQQSV
-358 RLEEQ
+358 RLGEQ
-363 ENEQRRREKELELWR
+363 ESEQQRREKELELWR
-378 QERTGLEEAGAQRE
+378 QERAGLEEAGAQRE

-401 QEQSRRL
+401 QEQSQRL
-408 EELNTMLAG
+408 EELNTLLAG
-417 CRQARVN
+417 CRQACVE

-432 GVARQKAQAA
+432 GVARQKAQVA
-442 QEDYTGKNQAFLD
+442 QEDYAGKNRAFLD
-455 EQAGILAQQLAEG
+455 EQAGVLAQELAEG

-489 PTEEELNRVK
+489 PTEEELNHAK
-499 QAWEAAQ
+499 QAWETAQ

-523 EEREQRLRSQMA
+523 EEREGRLRSQMA
-535 HVLPEQGA
+535 HVLPECEA
-543 DQPLDQVAQ
+543 DQPVDQ

-572 GQVEAALAR
+572 RQVEAALAR

-600 QAIASAREQLAGA
+600 QAMSSAREQLAGA
-613 NSRREELQGQ
+613 NSRREELEGQ
-623 IHTLEGQLR
+623 VHTLEGQLR

-641 EQSKLNGELQRLEEA
+641 EQSDLKGKLQRLEEA

-679 QLTHLVKQS
+679 QLKQLVEQS
-688 QPMDLVAQ
+688 QPVDLVAQ

-821 GTQRSVKSLSGGE
+821 GTERSVKSLSGGE

-875 LNKAMGALGD
+875 LSKAMGALGD

>member
-96 PEYERPAKRGGGTTL
+96 PEYERPAKRGGGTTP
-111 QRAEAELHLPD
+111 QRAKAELHLPD

-198 ECEAARASVKQYI
+198 QCEAARASVKQYI
-211 DGVLCPREDPM
+211 DGVLCPQEDPL
-222 YPQWERAWAGELPI
+222 YPQWEQGWAGELPI
-236 QETVELLETLLDQD
+236 QETVALLENLLEED

-260 LEQLDGELNAV
+260 LEQLDVELNAV

-279 ELEKAKSQLEE
+279 ELEKAQGQLE
-290 ALARRK
+290 AARVRRE
-296 TCKAQWEAAQQQL
+296 TCAAQWETAQQQL
-309 EAQTAQASQ
+309 EAQKAQASQ
-318 LEGLRAQLADLEA
+318 LEVLRAQLTDIEV
-331 ELPRYQELDQLRQNL
+331 ELPRYQELDHLRQNL
-346 TALVQNIRRQSA
+346 ATLTQNIRRQST

-363 ENEQRRREKELELWR
+363 ESEQQRLEKELELWR

-401 QEQSRRL
+401 QEQSQRL
-408 EELNTMLAG
+408 EELSALLSG
-417 CRQARVN
+417 CRQARVE

-432 GVARQKAQAA
+432 GVARQKAQET
-442 QEDYTGKNQAFLD
+442 QEDYTGKNRAFLD
-455 EQAGILAQQLAEG
+455 EQAGILAQELAEG
-468 QPCPVCGSLTHPTP
+468 QPCPVCGSRAHPTP

-489 PTEEELNRVK
+489 PTEEELNRAK
-499 QAWEAAQ
+499 QAWETAQ

-535 HVLPEQGA
+535 HVLPECGA
-543 DQPLDQVAQ
+543 DQSLDQVAQ

-572 GQVEAALAR
+572 RQVEAALVR

-600 QAIASAREQLAGA
+600 QAIVSAREQLAGA
-613 NSRREELQGQ
+613 NSRREELEGQ

-641 EQSKLNGELQRLEEA
+641 EQRDLKGKLQRLEEA
-656 QTQAQRRANAAQ
+656 QTQVQRRANAAQ

-679 QLTHLVKQS
+679 QLTQLVEQS
-688 QPMDLVAQ
+688 QPVDVEAQ

-701 ELTLRRAQLTAVQ
+701 ELTLRRVQLTAVQ

-724 RTALEQI
+724 RTALEQV

-821 GTQRSVKSLSGGE
+821 GTERSVKSLSGGE

>member
-33 ITGDTGAGKTTIF
+33 ITGDTGAGKTTLF

-55 EPSGDNRDP
+55 EPSGNNRDP

-111 QRAEAELHLPD
+111 QRAEAELHFPD

-137 NIIGLDRSQFAQIAM
+137 NIIGLDHSQFAQIAM

-211 DGVLCPREDPM
+211 DGVLCPQEGQM

-236 QETVELLETLLDQD
+236 QETVELLEALLEQD

-279 ELEKAKSQLEE
+279 ELEKARGQLEE
-290 ALARRK
+290 ALARRE

-309 EAQTAQASQ
+309 EAQTAQAPQ
-318 LEGLRAQLADLEA
+318 LDSLRAQLADLEA
-331 ELPRYQELDQLRQNL
+331 ELPRYQELEQLRQNL
-346 TALVQNIRRQSA
+346 TAQTQSIRQQSTW
-358 RLEEQ
+358 LEEQ

-401 QEQSRRL
+401 QEQSQRL
-408 EELNTMLAG
+408 EELSSLLAG

-455 EQAGILAQQLAEG
+455 EQAGVLAQDLAEG
-468 QPCPVCGSLTHPTP
+468 QPCPVCGSLTHPAP
-482 AQLSPGA
+482 AQLSQGA
-489 PTEEELNRVK
+489 PTEEVLNRAK

-543 DQPLDQVAQ
+543 DQPVDQ

-572 GQVEAALAR
+572 CQVEAALVR

-600 QAIASAREQLAGA
+600 QAIAFAREQLAGA
-613 NSRREELQGQ
+613 NSRREELEGQ
-623 IHTLEGQLR
+623 VHTLEEQLR

-668 LALTGAEEAVK
+668 LALIGAEEAVK
-679 QLTHLVKQS
+679 QLKQLVEQS
-688 QPMDLVAQ
+688 QPVDLVAQ

-739 QLEQRYTWVRTLS
+739 QLEQRYTWVRVLS

-821 GTQRSVKSLSGGE
+821 GTERSVKSLSGGE

-875 LNKAMGALGD
+875 LSKAMGALGD

-907 KQIVVRKDRTGGS
+907 KQIVVRKDRIGGS

>member
-33 ITGDTGAGKTTIF
+33 ITGDTGAGKTTLF

-111 QRAEAELHLPD
+111 QRAEAELHFPD

-211 DGVLCPREDPM
+211 DGVLCPQEDPM

-236 QETVELLETLLDQD
+236 QETVELLETLLEQD

-260 LEQLDGELNAV
+260 LEQLDGEWKAV
-271 TTLLAKAE
+271 TALLAKAE
-279 ELEKAKSQLEE
+279 ELEKAQSQLEE
-290 ALARRK
+290 AQARRK
-296 TCKAQWEAAQQQL
+296 TCAAQWEAAQQQL
-309 EAQTAQASQ
+309 EAQTAQAPQ

-331 ELPRYQELDQLRQNL
+331 ELPRYQELEQLRQNL
-346 TALVQNIRRQSA
+346 TAQTQSIRQQSTW
-358 RLEEQ
+358 LEEQ

-401 QEQSRRL
+401 QEQSQRL
-408 EELNTMLAG
+408 EEFSTLLAG
-417 CRQARVN
+417 CCQARVN

-432 GVARQKAQAA
+432 GVARQKAQVA
-442 QEDYTGKNQAFLD
+442 QEDYTGKNRAFLD
-455 EQAGILAQQLAEG
+455 EQAGVLAQQLAEG
-468 QPCPVCGSLTHPTP
+468 QPCPVCGSLTHPAP

-489 PTEEELNRVK
+489 PTEEELNRAK
-499 QAWEAAQ
+499 QAWETAQ

-535 HVLPEQGA
+535 HVLPECGA

-586 TQIPQQEQRLGELE
+586 TQIPQQEQHLGELE
-600 QAIASAREQLAGA
+600 RAIASAREQLAGA

-632 YPQADQARQ
+632 YPQAEQARQ
-641 EQSKLNGELQRLEEA
+641 EQSDLKGELQRLEEA
-656 QTQAQRRANAAQ
+656 QTQAQRQANAAQ

-679 QLTHLVKQS
+679 QLKQLVEQS
-688 QPMDLVAQ
+688 QPVDVEAQ

-701 ELTLRRAQLTAVQ
+701 ELTLRRARLTAVQ

-731 QGKTAQLT
+731 QGKTAQLA
-739 QLEQRYTWVRTLS
+739 QLEQRYTWVRVLS

-802 AAGSR
+802 SAGSR

-821 GTQRSVKSLSGGE
+821 GTERSVKSLSGGE

-875 LNKAMGALGD
+875 LGKAMGALGD

>member
-33 ITGDTGAGKTTIF
+33 ITGDTGAGKTTLF

-211 DGVLCPREDPM
+211 NGVLCPREDPL

-236 QETVELLETLLDQD
+236 QETVELLEALLEQD
-250 RERDTQCSEE
+250 REQDTQCDEE
-260 LEQLDGELNAV
+260 LEQLDGEWKAV
-271 TTLLAKAE
+271 TALLAKAE
-279 ELEKAKSQLEE
+279 ELEKTQSQLEE
-290 ALARRK
+290 AQVRRE
-296 TCKAQWEAAQQQL
+296 TCAAQWEAAQQQL

-318 LEGLRAQLADLEA
+318 LEGLQAQLADLEA
-331 ELPRYQELDQLRQNL
+331 ELPRYQELEQLRQNL
-346 TALVQNIRRQSA
+346 TAQTQSIRQQSTW
-358 RLEEQ
+358 LEEQ
-363 ENEQRRREKELELWR
+363 ESEQQRREKELELWR
-378 QERTGLEEAGAQRE
+378 QERAGLEEAGAQRE

-401 QEQSRRL
+401 QEQSQRL
-408 EELNTMLAG
+408 EELSTLLAG
-417 CRQARVN
+417 CRQARVD

-432 GVARQKAQAA
+432 GVARQKAQEA
-442 QEDYTGKNQAFLD
+442 QADYTEKNQAFLD
-455 EQAGILAQQLAEG
+455 EQAGILAQELAEG
-468 QPCPVCGSLTHPTP
+468 QPCPVCGSLTHPAP
-482 AQLSPGA
+482 AKLSPGA
-489 PTEEELNRVK
+489 PTEEELNRAK

-523 EEREQRLRSQMA
+523 EEREGRLRSQMA
-535 HVLPEQGA
+535 HVLPECEA
-543 DQPLDQVAQ
+543 DQPVDQ

-572 GQVEAALAR
+572 RQVEAALAR

-632 YPQADQARQ
+632 YPQAEQARQ
-641 EQSKLNGELQRLEEA
+641 EQGDLKGKLQRLEEA

-679 QLTHLVKQS
+679 QLTHLVEQS
-688 QPMDLVAQ
+688 QPVDLVAQ

-701 ELTLRRAQLTAVQ
+701 ELTLRRAQLTAIQ
-714 RELHTRLTTN
+714 RELHTRITTN

-821 GTQRSVKSLSGGE
+821 GTERSVKSLSGGE

-875 LNKAMGALGD
+875 LSKAMGALGD

>member
-33 ITGDTGAGKTTIF
+33 ITGDTGAGKTTLF

-55 EPSGDNRDP
+55 EPSGNNRDP

-79 VELVFSYGGQT
+79 VELVFSYGGKR

-211 DGVLCPREDPM
+211 DGVLCPQEDPM

-236 QETVELLETLLDQD
+236 QETVELLEALLEQD

-279 ELEKAKSQLEE
+279 ELEKAKSQMEE
-290 ALARRK
+290 ALARRE

-318 LEGLRAQLADLEA
+318 LEGLRARLADLEA
-331 ELPRYQELDQLRQNL
+331 ELPRYQELEQLRQNL
-346 TALVQNIRRQSA
+346 TAQTQSIRQQSTW
-358 RLEEQ
+358 LEEQ

-401 QEQSRRL
+401 QEQSQQL
-408 EELNTMLAG
+408 EELSTLLAG

-424 LENAQKRY
+424 LEGAQKRY

-455 EQAGILAQQLAEG
+455 EQAGVLAQQLAEG

-543 DQPLDQVAQ
+543 DQSLDQVAQ
-552 SIQEAQRKAQEA
+552 SIQEAQGEAQEA
-564 LDQVRGQL
+564 LAQVKGQL
-572 GQVEAALAR
+572 RQVEAALAR

-600 QAIASAREQLAGA
+600 RAIASAREQLAGA

-623 IHTLEGQLR
+623 IHALEGHLR

-641 EQSKLNGELQRLEEA
+641 EQSDLKGKLQRLEEA

-679 QLTHLVKQS
+679 QLTHLVEQS

-739 QLEQRYTWVRTLS
+739 QLEQRYTWVRVLS

-821 GTQRSVKSLSGGE
+821 GTERSVKSLSGGE

-920 RVEIV
+920 RVEIMV
-925 V
+925 

>member
-33 ITGDTGAGKTTIF
+33 ITGDTGAGKTTLF

-111 QRAEAELHLPD
+111 QRAEAELHFPD

-137 NIIGLDRSQFAQIAM
+137 NVIGLDRSQFAQIAM

-211 DGVLCPREDPM
+211 DGVLCPQEDPL

-236 QETVELLETLLDQD
+236 QETVELLEALLEQD

-290 ALARRK
+290 AQARRK
-296 TCKAQWEAAQQQL
+296 TCAAQWEAAQQQL
-309 EAQTAQASQ
+309 EAQTAQAPQ

-331 ELPRYQELDQLRQNL
+331 ELPRYQELEQLRQNL
-346 TALVQNIRRQSA
+346 TAQTQRIRQQSTW
-358 RLEEQ
+358 LEEQ

-401 QEQSRRL
+401 QEQSQQL
-408 EELNTMLAG
+408 EELSTLLAG

-424 LENAQKRY
+424 LEGAQKRY

-455 EQAGILAQQLAEG
+455 EQAGVLAQDLAEG

-489 PTEEELNRVK
+489 PTEEELNRAK
-499 QAWEAAQ
+499 QAWETAQ

-572 GQVEAALAR
+572 RQVEAALAR

-600 QAIASAREQLAGA
+600 RAIASAREQLAGA

-632 YPQADQARQ
+632 YPQAEQARQ
-641 EQSKLNGELQRLEEA
+641 EQSDLKGKLQRLEEA

-679 QLTHLVKQS
+679 QLTHLVEQS
-688 QPMDLVAQ
+688 QPMDVETQ

-875 LNKAMGALGD
+875 LGKAMGALGD
-885 LAQGNRLVGIISHV
+885 LAQGNCLVGIISHV

-907 KQIVVRKDRTGGS
+907 KQIVVRKDRIGGS

>member
-33 ITGDTGAGKTTIF
+33 ITGDTGAGKTTLF

-111 QRAEAELHLPD
+111 QRAEAELHFPD

-211 DGVLCPREDPM
+211 DGVLCPQEDPM

-236 QETVELLETLLDQD
+236 QETVELLEALLEQD

-290 ALARRK
+290 ALARRE

-309 EAQTAQASQ
+309 EAQTAQAPQ
-318 LEGLRAQLADLEA
+318 LDSLRAQLADLEA
-331 ELPRYQELDQLRQNL
+331 ELPRYQELEQLRQNL
-346 TALVQNIRRQSA
+346 TAQTQSIRQQSA
-358 RLEEQ
+358 QLEGQESEQ
-363 ENEQRRREKELELWR
+363 KQREKKLEQGR
-378 QERTGLEEAGAQRE
+378 QERAGLEEAGAQRE

-401 QEQSRRL
+401 QEQSQQL
-408 EELNTMLAG
+408 EELNTLLAG

-424 LENAQKRY
+424 LEGAQKRY

-455 EQAGILAQQLAEG
+455 EQAGVLAQQLAEG
-468 QPCPVCGSLTHPTP
+468 QPCPVCGSLTHPAP
-482 AQLSPGA
+482 AQLSQGA

-499 QAWEAAQ
+499 QAWETAQ

-632 YPQADQARQ
+632 YPQAEQARQ
-641 EQSKLNGELQRLEEA
+641 EQSDLKGKLQRLKEA
-656 QTQAQRRANAAQ
+656 QTQAQRQANAAQ

-679 QLTHLVKQS
+679 QLKQLVEQS
-688 QPMDLVAQ
+688 QPMDVVAQ

-701 ELTLRRAQLTAVQ
+701 ELTLRRAQLTAIQ
-714 RELHTRLTTN
+714 RELHTRITTN

-739 QLEQRYTWVRTLS
+739 QLEQRYTWVRVLS

>member
-33 ITGDTGAGKTTIF
+33 ITGDTGAGKTTLF

-211 DGVLCPREDPM
+211 DGVLCPQEDPL

-236 QETVELLETLLDQD
+236 QETVELLEALLEQD

-290 ALARRK
+290 ALARRE

-309 EAQTAQASQ
+309 EAQTAQAPQ
-318 LEGLRAQLADLEA
+318 LDSLRAQLADLEA
-331 ELPRYQELDQLRQNL
+331 ELPRYQELEQLRQNL
-346 TALVQNIRRQSA
+346 TALSQNIRRQSA
-358 RLEEQ
+358 QLEGQESEQ
-363 ENEQRRREKELELWR
+363 KQREKKLEQGR
-378 QERTGLEEAGAQRE
+378 QERAGLEEAGAQRE

-401 QEQSRRL
+401 QEQSQQL
-408 EELNTMLAG
+408 EELSTLLAG

-424 LENAQKRY
+424 LEGAQKRY

-442 QEDYTGKNQAFLD
+442 QEDYTCKNQAFLD
-455 EQAGILAQQLAEG
+455 ERAGVLAQQLTEG

-482 AQLSPGA
+482 AQLSLGA
-489 PTEEELNRVK
+489 PTEEELNRAK

-552 SIQEAQRKAQEA
+552 SIQEAQGEAQEA
-564 LDQVRGQL
+564 LAQVRGQL
-572 GQVEAALAR
+572 RQVEAALAR

-632 YPQADQARQ
+632 YPQAEQARQ
-641 EQSKLNGELQRLEEA
+641 GQSDLKGKLQRLEEA

-679 QLTHLVKQS
+679 QLKQLVEQS
-688 QPMDLVAQ
+688 QPVDLVAQ

-701 ELTLRRAQLTAVQ
+701 ELTLRRAQLTAIQ
-714 RELHTRLTTN
+714 RELHTRITTN

-834 SFQASL
+834 SFQAPL

>member
-33 ITGDTGAGKTTIF
+33 ITGDTGAGKTTLF

-111 QRAEAELHLPD
+111 QRAEAELHFPD

-198 ECEAARASVKQYI
+198 QCEAARASVKQYI
-211 DGVLCPREDPM
+211 DGVLCPQEDPL
-222 YPQWERAWAGELPI
+222 YPQWERAWVGELPI
-236 QETVELLETLLDQD
+236 QEAVELLETLLDQD

-260 LEQLDGELNAV
+260 LEQLDGEWKAV
-271 TTLLAKAE
+271 TALLAKAE
-279 ELEKAKSQLEE
+279 ELEKAQSQLEE
-290 ALARRK
+290 AQVRRE
-296 TCKAQWEAAQQQL
+296 TCAAQWEAAQQQL
-309 EAQTAQASQ
+309 EAQTAQAPQ

-331 ELPRYQELDQLRQNL
+331 ELPRYQELEQLRQNL
-346 TALVQNIRRQSA
+346 TAQTQSIRQQSTQ
-358 RLEEQ
+358 LEEQ

-378 QERTGLEEAGAQRE
+378 QERAGLEEAGAQRE

-401 QEQSRRL
+401 QEQSQQL
-408 EELNTMLAG
+408 EELSTLLAG

-468 QPCPVCGSLTHPTP
+468 QPCPVCGSLAHPTP

-523 EEREQRLRSQMA
+523 EEREQRLRSQMV

-552 SIQEAQRKAQEA
+552 AIREAQRKAQEA

-572 GQVEAALAR
+572 RQVEAALAR

-632 YPQADQARQ
+632 YPQAEQARQ
-641 EQSKLNGELQRLEEA
+641 EQSDLKGKLQRLEEA

-679 QLTHLVKQS
+679 QLTHLVEQS
-688 QPMDLVAQ
+688 QPVDLVAQ

-714 RELHTRLTTN
+714 RELHTRITTN

>member
-14 YAGQVEIPLEQLG
+14 YAGRVEIPLEQLG

-55 EPSGDNRDP
+55 EPSGDNRDA

-79 VELVFSYGGQT
+79 VELVFSYGGKR

-198 ECEAARASVKQYI
+198 QCEAARASVKQYI
-211 DGVLCPREDPM
+211 DGVLCPQEDPL

-236 QETVELLETLLDQD
+236 QEMVELLETLLEQD

-260 LEQLDGELNAV
+260 LEQLDGEWKAV
-271 TTLLAKAE
+271 TALLAKAE
-279 ELEKAKSQLEE
+279 ELEKAQSQLEE
-290 ALARRK
+290 AQVRRE
-296 TCKAQWEAAQQQL
+296 TCATQWEAAQQQL
-309 EAQTAQASQ
+309 EAQTAQAPQ
-318 LEGLRAQLADLEA
+318 LEVLRAQLADLEA
-331 ELPRYQELDQLRQNL
+331 ELPRYQELDHLRQNFAAQ
-346 TALVQNIRRQSA
+346 TQNIQRQSTW
-358 RLEEQ
+358 LEEQ
-363 ENEQRRREKELELWR
+363 ESEQRRREKELELWR
-378 QERTGLEEAGAQRE
+378 QERAGLEEAGAQRE

-401 QEQSRRL
+401 QEQSQRL
-408 EELNTMLAG
+408 EELSTLLAG
-417 CRQARVN
+417 CRQARVE

-432 GVARQKAQAA
+432 GVARQKAQVA

-455 EQAGILAQQLAEG
+455 EQAGILAQKLADG

-489 PTEEELNRVK
+489 PTEEELNRAK
-499 QAWEAAQ
+499 QAWETAQ

-523 EEREQRLRSQMA
+523 EEREGRLRSQMA
-535 HVLPEQGA
+535 HVLPECEA
-543 DQPLDQVAQ
+543 DQPVDQ

-572 GQVEAALAR
+572 RQVEAALAR

-632 YPQADQARQ
+632 YPQAEQARQ
-641 EQSKLNGELQRLEEA
+641 EQSDLKGKLQRLEEA

-679 QLTHLVKQS
+679 QLTHLVEQS
-688 QPMDLVAQ
+688 QPVDLVAQ

-701 ELTLRRAQLTAVQ
+701 ELTLRRAQLTAIQ
-714 RELHTRLTTN
+714 RELHTRITTN

-739 QLEQRYTWVRTLS
+739 QLEQRYTWVRALS

-802 AAGSR
+802 SAGNR

-821 GTQRSVKSLSGGE
+821 GTERSVKSLSGGE

-875 LNKAMGALGD
+875 LSKAMGALGD

>member
-14 YAGQVEIPLEQLG
+14 YAGQMEIPLEQLG

-211 DGVLCPREDPM
+211 DGVLCPQEDPM

-236 QETVELLETLLDQD
+236 QETVELLEALLEQD

-290 ALARRK
+290 ALARRE

-309 EAQTAQASQ
+309 EAQTAQAPQ
-318 LEGLRAQLADLEA
+318 LDSLRAQLADLEA
-331 ELPRYQELDQLRQNL
+331 ELPRYQELEQLRQNL
-346 TALVQNIRRQSA
+346 TAQTQSIRQQSA
-358 RLEEQ
+358 QLEGQESEQ
-363 ENEQRRREKELELWR
+363 KQREKKLEQGR
-378 QERTGLEEAGAQRE
+378 QERAGLEEAGAQRE

-401 QEQSRRL
+401 QEQSQQL
-408 EELNTMLAG
+408 EELNTLLAG

-424 LENAQKRY
+424 LEGAQKRY

-455 EQAGILAQQLAEG
+455 EQAGVLAQQLAEG
-468 QPCPVCGSLTHPTP
+468 QPCPVCGSLTHPAP
-482 AQLSPGA
+482 AQLSQGA

-499 QAWEAAQ
+499 QAWETAQ

-613 NSRREELQGQ
+613 NSRREELGGQ
-623 IHTLEGQLR
+623 IHALEGQLR

-641 EQSKLNGELQRLEEA
+641 EQSKLNGELQRLKEA
-656 QTQAQRRANAAQ
+656 QTQAQRQANAAQ

-679 QLTHLVKQS
+679 QLKQLVEQS
-688 QPMDLVAQ
+688 QPMDVVAQ

-701 ELTLRRAQLTAVQ
+701 ELTLRRAQLTAIQ
-714 RELHTRLTTN
+714 RELHTRITTN

-739 QLEQRYTWVRTLS
+739 QLEQRYTWVRVLS

-786 LLVMTGGQYEL
+786 LLGMTGGQYGL

>member
-236 QETVELLETLLDQD
+236 QETVELLEALLEQD

-260 LEQLDGELNAV
+260 LEQLDGEWKAV
-271 TTLLAKAE
+271 TALLAKAE
-279 ELEKAKSQLEE
+279 ELEKAQSQLEE
-290 ALARRK
+290 AQARRK
-296 TCKAQWEAAQQQL
+296 TCAAQWEAAQQQL
-309 EAQTAQASQ
+309 EAQTAQAPQ

-331 ELPRYQELDQLRQNL
+331 GLPRYQELDQLRQNL
-346 TALVQNIRRQSA
+346 TAQTQSIRQQSTW
-358 RLEEQ
+358 LEEQ

-378 QERTGLEEAGAQRE
+378 QERAGLEEAGAQRE

-401 QEQSRRL
+401 QEQSQQL
-408 EELNTMLAG
+408 EELSTLLAG

-468 QPCPVCGSLTHPTP
+468 QPCPVCGSLAHPTP

-523 EEREQRLRSQMA
+523 EEREQRLRSQMV

-552 SIQEAQRKAQEA
+552 AIREAQRKAQEA

-572 GQVEAALAR
+572 RQVEAALAR

-632 YPQADQARQ
+632 YPQAEQARQ
-641 EQSKLNGELQRLEEA
+641 EQSDLKGKLQRLEEA

-679 QLTHLVKQS
+679 QLTHLVEQS
-688 QPMDLVAQ
+688 QPVDLVAQ

-714 RELHTRLTTN
+714 RELHTRITTN

>member
-33 ITGDTGAGKTTIF
+33 ITGDTGAGKTTLF

-111 QRAEAELHLPD
+111 QRAEAELHFPD

-211 DGVLCPREDPM
+211 NGVLCPREDPM

-236 QETVELLETLLDQD
+236 QETVELLEALLEQD
-250 RERDTQCSEE
+250 REQDTQCDEE
-260 LEQLDGELNAV
+260 LEQLDGEWKAV
-271 TTLLAKAE
+271 TALLAKAE
-279 ELEKAKSQLEE
+279 ELEKTQSQLEE
-290 ALARRK
+290 AQVRRE
-296 TCKAQWEAAQQQL
+296 TCAAQWEAAQQQL
-309 EAQTAQASQ
+309 EAQTAQAPQ

-331 ELPRYQELDQLRQNL
+331 ELPRYQELEQLRQNL
-346 TALVQNIRRQSA
+346 TAQTQSIRQQSTW
-358 RLEEQ
+358 LEEQ

-392 RLLGQQTRA
+392 RILGQQTRA
-401 QEQSRRL
+401 QEQSQRL
-408 EELNTMLAG
+408 EELSTLLAG
-417 CRQARVN
+417 CRQACVE

-455 EQAGILAQQLAEG
+455 EQAGILAQKLAEG

-489 PTEEELNRVK
+489 PTEEELNHAK

-523 EEREQRLRSQMA
+523 EEREGRLRSQMA
-535 HVLPEQGA
+535 HVLPECEA
-543 DQPLDQVAQ
+543 DQPVDQ

-572 GQVEAALAR
+572 RQVEAALAR

-632 YPQADQARQ
+632 YPQAEQARQ
-641 EQSKLNGELQRLEEA
+641 EQSDLKGKLQRLEEA
-656 QTQAQRRANAAQ
+656 QAQAQRRANAAQ

-679 QLTHLVKQS
+679 QLTHLVEQS
-688 QPMDLVAQ
+688 QPVDLVAQ

-701 ELTLRRAQLTAVQ
+701 ELTLRRAQLTAIQ
-714 RELHTRLTTN
+714 RELHTRITTN

-821 GTQRSVKSLSGGE
+821 GTERSVKSLSGGE

-875 LNKAMGALGD
+875 LSKAMGALGD

>member
-79 VELVFSYGGQT
+79 VELVFSYSGQT

-236 QETVELLETLLDQD
+236 QETVELLEALLEQD

-279 ELEKAKSQLEE
+279 ELEKTQSQLEE
-290 ALARRK
+290 AQARRE

-309 EAQTAQASQ
+309 EAQTAQAPQ
-318 LEGLRAQLADLEA
+318 LDSLRAQLADLEA
-331 ELPRYQELDQLRQNL
+331 ELPRYQELEQLRQNL
-346 TALVQNIRRQSA
+346 TAQTQSIRQQSTW
-358 RLEEQ
+358 LEEQ

-401 QEQSRRL
+401 QEQSQRL
-408 EELNTMLAG
+408 EELSTLLAG

-455 EQAGILAQQLAEG
+455 EQAGVLAQQLAEG
-468 QPCPVCGSLTHPTP
+468 QPCPVCGSLTHPNP

-489 PTEEELNRVK
+489 PTEEELNRAK
-499 QAWEAAQ
+499 QAWETAQ

-564 LDQVRGQL
+564 LAQVKGQL
-572 GQVEAALAR
+572 RQVEAALAR

-600 QAIASAREQLAGA
+600 RAIASAREQLAGA

-623 IHTLEGQLR
+623 IHALEGHLR

-641 EQSKLNGELQRLEEA
+641 EQSDLKGKLQRLEEA

-679 QLTHLVKQS
+679 QLTHLVEQS

-739 QLEQRYTWVRTLS
+739 QLEQRYTWVRVLS

-821 GTQRSVKSLSGGE
+821 GTERSVKSLSGGE

>member
-33 ITGDTGAGKTTIF
+33 ITGDTGAGKTTLF

-79 VELVFSYGGQT
+79 VELVFSYSGKT

-181 YMVFQEKV
+181 YMVFQEKM

-211 DGVLCPREDPM
+211 DGVLCPQEDPM
-222 YPQWERAWAGELPI
+222 YPQWERAWVGELPI
-236 QETVELLETLLDQD
+236 QETVELLEALLEQD

-260 LEQLDGELNAV
+260 LEQLDGEWKAV
-271 TTLLAKAE
+271 TALLAKAE
-279 ELEKAKSQLEE
+279 ELEKTQSQLEE
-290 ALARRK
+290 AQARRK
-296 TCKAQWEAAQQQL
+296 TCAAQWEAAQQQL
-309 EAQTAQASQ
+309 EAQTAQAPQ

-331 ELPRYQELDQLRQNL
+331 ELPRYQELEQLRQNL
-346 TALVQNIRRQSA
+346 TALSQNIRRQSA
-358 RLEEQ
+358 QLEGQESEQ
-363 ENEQRRREKELELWR
+363 KQREKELEQGR
-378 QERTGLEEAGAQRE
+378 QERAGLEEAGAQRE

-401 QEQSRRL
+401 QEQSQRL
-408 EELNTMLAG
+408 EELSTLLAG

-468 QPCPVCGSLTHPTP
+468 QPCPVCGSLTHPAP

-600 QAIASAREQLAGA
+600 RAIASAREQLAGA

-632 YPQADQARQ
+632 YPQAEQARQ
-641 EQSKLNGELQRLEEA
+641 EQSDLKGKLQRLEEA

-679 QLTHLVKQS
+679 QLTQLVEQS
-688 QPMDLVAQ
+688 QPVDVEAQ

-701 ELTLRRAQLTAVQ
+701 ELALRRAQLTAVQ
-714 RELHTRLTTN
+714 REFHTRLTTN

-731 QGKTAQLT
+731 QGKTAQLA

-821 GTQRSVKSLSGGE
+821 GTERSVKSLSGGE

-875 LNKAMGALGD
+875 LSKAMGALGD